1 MLEQIDRYSNV
12 KSLKNWIYNLEKK
25 TSWNSLNSV
34 IKWHIYYKK
43 KYIYY
48 KKKKTKNKY
57 ILLIVIET
65 YCTIEQK
72 KKKNK

>member
-1 MLEQIDRYSNV
+1 MN
-12 KSLKNWIYNLEKK
+12 
-25 TSWNSLNSV
+25 T
-34 IKWHIYYKK
+34 
-43 KYIYY
+43 YII

-72 KKKNK
+72 KK